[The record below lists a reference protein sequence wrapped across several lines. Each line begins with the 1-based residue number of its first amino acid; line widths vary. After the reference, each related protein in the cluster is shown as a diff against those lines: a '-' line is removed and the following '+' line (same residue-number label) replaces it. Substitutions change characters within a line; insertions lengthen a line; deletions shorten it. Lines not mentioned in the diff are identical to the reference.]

1 MSGRWV
7 RSALSTPPSVH
18 DGRVN
23 RYLVLATA
31 LLVSAVGACAPA
43 ATHARLAVE
52 GPGTS
57 TADTSSKTG
66 CAPGGGFALSL
77 VSNRG
82 GQATPTA
89 AATWFATRGGV
100 PNIPVHGWRLVASDT
115 AEATLRSGSVTL
127 HALKGP
133 DGTWQVD
140 SGNRCP

>member
-1 MSGRWV
+1 MSGRWL
-7 RSALSTPPSVH
+7 RSALSSLPSVH
-18 DGRVN
+18 YGPVN
-23 RYLVLATA
+23 RYLVLAA
-31 LLVSAVGACAPA
+31 GLLLSAVGGCAFA
-43 ATHARLAVE
+43 ANHAQPAVE

-57 TADTSSKTG
+57 TADMSSKTG

-82 GQATPTA
+82 GQATPAA

-100 PNIPVHGWRLVASDT
+100 PNIPVHDWRVVAADS
-115 AEATLRSGSVTL
+115 AEATLRSGAVTL
-127 HALKGP
+127 HAFKGP